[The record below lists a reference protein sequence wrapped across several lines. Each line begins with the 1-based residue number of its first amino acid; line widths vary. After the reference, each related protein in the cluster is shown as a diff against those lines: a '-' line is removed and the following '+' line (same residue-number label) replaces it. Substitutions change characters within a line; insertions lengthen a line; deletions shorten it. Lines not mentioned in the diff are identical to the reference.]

1 LMFVEIV
8 NIFGFNEVLVID
20 DGLREG
26 VALSLC

>member
-1 LMFVEIV
+1 MFLEIV
-8 NIFGFNEVLVID
+8 KMFGFKEVVVID